1 MFKMKYWERLLVN
14 DKRRMSVW
22 LIMLDRKVKWR
33 EERWMLMYAV
43 TLGGV
48 ALFMRLI
55 TKSNQFGWWTV
66 LTKFLPLLLEVLGTL
81 QIMDHG
87 GSWIKII
94 SKSDCVS
101 RMVLMI
107 RWFFWTLWE
116 RILRLFKIIFSTCCF
131 PKNKLIWSCCHG
143 FQHILS
149 GAILCWSSAFR
160 MGIG

>member
-48 ALFMRLI
+48 ALFMGLI

-66 LTKFLPLLLEVLGTL
+66 PTKFLPLLLEVLGTL
-81 QIMDHG
+81 RIMDHG

-107 RWFFWTLWE
+107 RWFSGHSEKNFEALQNHIFYLLLSEE
-116 RILRLFKIIFSTCCF
+116 RIDLILF
-131 PKNKLIWSCCHG
+131 HG
-143 FQHILS
+143 FQRILS